1 MVEFNISGGV
11 VLAGARILFPIDVA
25 TVEPGI
31 NIPVSGTLGV
41 GTIVAPISV
50 GTVLAP
56 VLVTGTVA
64 TTGGAAG
71 PSTVLNAFA
80 LSTILANAVV
90 FASIAATLSAAS
102 LQDLVVDLKYGTVVT
117 GSINTTVQGV
127 EPQTG
132 LQTSTIIAGGW
143 FAGTAVTTQRLVA
156 GGPLGAL
163 VAVVPQNAL
172 GGTIGAGSIQGV
184 YITAQLS
191 TGR

>member
-31 NIPVSGTLGV
+31 NLPVSGTLGV
-41 GTIVAPISV
+41 GTIVAPVSV

-56 VLVTGTVA
+56 VPVTGTV
-64 TTGGAAG
+64 TTAGAGG
-71 PSTVLNAFA
+71 LFILFYAFA
-80 LSTILANAVV
+80 LVTILANAVV
-90 FASIAATLSAAS
+90 FSSIAATLSAAS

-132 LQTSTIIAGGW
+132 LQTSTIVAGGW
-143 FAGTAVTTQRLVA
+143 FAGTVVTTQRLVA

-172 GGTIGAGSIQGV
+172 GGTIGAGSLQGV